1 MSNTNNS
8 TEIQLL
14 KAEIAKGLKRE
25 IMFSD
30 IIHQHVIAM
39 RAAVV
44 AGHLE
49 GLDHGMQW
57 IFNTLAGP
65 GHLPDLE
72 EARTIGG
79 AQAMFDAELREH
91 EAFRAANPG
100 PEPEIPYSRAAVDV
114 LAERRRQVEA
124 EGWTPEHDD
133 EHTNDEIAAL
143 ACFYAMPP
151 ESREWSCP
159 DGYGDTLGE
168 SIRPAGWQTTTG
180 DRRRELVKAGAL
192 ILAEI
197 ERIDRAEAA
206 KTQPQ
211 PSGD

>member
-1 MSNTNNS
+1 MSTTDNS

-30 IIHQHVIAM
+30 IIHWHVIAM

-57 IFNTLAGP
+57 ILNTLAGP

-100 PEPEIPYSRAAVDV
+100 PEPETPYSRAAQDV
-114 LAERRRQVEA
+114 LAERRRQVDA
-124 EGWTPEHDD
+124 EEWTPEHDD
-133 EHTNDEIAAL
+133 EHDAGEMAMAA
-143 ACFYAMPP
+143 ACYAGNAGGYVWRHGTPGEEVWP
-151 ESREWSCP
+151 WSLSWWKP
-159 DGYGDTLGE
+159 
-168 SIRPAGWQTTTG
+168 TTP
-180 DRRRELVKAGAL
+180 RRDLVKAGAL

-211 PSGD
+211 AKED

>member
-1 MSNTNNS
+1 MSTTDNS

-100 PEPEIPYSRAAVDV
+100 PEPETPYSRAAQDV

-133 EHTNDEIAAL
+133 EHDAGDLAIAGACYAAKAAGRGLHSSSSVPAL
-143 ACFYAMPP
+143 WPWEP
-151 ESREWSCP
+151 ECWK
-159 DGYGDTLGE
+159 
-168 SIRPAGWQTTTG
+168 PANA
-180 DRRRELVKAGAL
+180 RRDLVKAGAL

-206 KTQPQ
+206 KAESPK
-211 PSGD
+211 SED

>member
-25 IMFSD
+25 IMYSD
-30 IIHQHVIAM
+30 IIHRHVIAM

-65 GHLPDLE
+65 GHLPDLD

-79 AQAMFDAELREH
+79 AQAMFDAELQEH
-91 EAFRAANPG
+91 EAFRAANPV

-124 EGWTPEHDD
+124 EGRTPEHDD
-133 EHTNDEIAAL
+133 EHAMGDLAIAG
-143 ACFYAMPP
+143 ACYAAKASGRGLHSASSVPVLWPWEP
-151 ESREWSCP
+151 ESWKP
-159 DGYGDTLGE
+159 GM
-168 SIRPAGWQTTTG
+168 P
-180 DRRRELVKAGAL
+180 RRNLVKAGAL

-197 ERIDRAEAA
+197 ERLDRAEAA
-206 KTQPQ
+206 KAQPQ